1 MKTVYLDHS
10 ATTPVHPQVLEAM
23 LPYYRDK
30 YGNASSLHRLGRNAR
45 LAIDQAREKVAAAL
59 NARPEDIYFTSGGT
73 EGDNLAIKGTAAA
86 LKDKGDHIITSQIE
100 HEAVLNTCRYLEKNG
115 CTVTY
120 LPVDR
125 QGLVRLDDLQKA
137 ITDRTVLISV
147 MHANNEVGTIQPVA
161 EIGALARERGIVFH
175 TDAVQT
181 VGKIPVDVGELQ
193 ADLLAMSAH
202 KFYGPKGVGAM
213 YMRRGIKISPLAH
226 GGHHE
231 NWKRAGTENVPG
243 IVGLAAALEICM
255 AEMEETAAREARL
268 RDALQQGIQE
278 KIKAVRINGH
288 PDRRLPGSL
297 SVCFEALEGEALILS
312 LDLKGIAASTGSA
325 CSSGSLEPSHVLK
338 AMGVP
343 IEMAHGSARFT
354 LGRSNTREEVDFVLQ
369 VLPDIVERL
378 RSMSPVHLGKD
389 DCEA

>member
-1 MKTVYLDHS
+1 
-10 ATTPVHPQVLEAM
+10 
-23 LPYYRDK
+23 
-30 YGNASSLHRLGRNAR
+30 
-45 LAIDQAREKVAAAL
+45 
-59 NARPEDIYFTSGGT
+59 
-73 EGDNLAIKGTAAA
+73 
-86 LKDKGDHIITSQIE
+86 
-100 HEAVLNTCRYLEKNG
+100 
-115 CTVTY
+115 
-120 LPVDR
+120 
-125 QGLVRLDDLQKA
+125 
-137 ITDRTVLISV
+137 
-147 MHANNEVGTIQPVA
+147 VGTIQPIA
-161 EIGALARERGIVFH
+161 EMGALARERGIVFH

-181 VGKIPVDVGELQ
+181 VGKIPVDVQDLQ
-193 ADLLAMSAH
+193 VDLLALSGH
-202 KFYGPKGVGAM
+202 KFYGPKGVGAI
-213 YMRRGIKISPLAH
+213 YIRRGVKISPLTH

-278 KIKAVRINGH
+278 KVDAVRINGH

-338 AMGVP
+338 AMGIP
-343 IEMAHGSARFT
+343 IEIAHGSARFT
-354 LGRSNTREEVDFVLQ
+354 LGRGNTQQEIDFTLE

-378 RSMSPVHLGKD
+378 RSMSPVQLSKGE
-389 DCEA
+389 CES